1 MSFFHKCDFILRAGS
16 NVCFTHDY
24 YHDIT
29 GDAPYD
35 RGADTCI
42 AENGVDVEDPCT
54 RDFGYGPTFKCSE
67 PQVNNTW

>member
-1 MSFFHKCDFILRAGS
+1 MFVSHMIIIM
-16 NVCFTHDY
+16 
-24 YHDIT
+24 IT

-42 AENGVDVEDPCT
+42 AENGVDVENPCT